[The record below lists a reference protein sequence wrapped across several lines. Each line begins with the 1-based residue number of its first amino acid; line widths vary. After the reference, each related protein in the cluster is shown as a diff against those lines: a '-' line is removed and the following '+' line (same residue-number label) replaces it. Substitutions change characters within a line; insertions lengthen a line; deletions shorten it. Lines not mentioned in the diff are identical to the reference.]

1 MSVNS
6 LMEIVLIIDYAMN
19 NITYPKLVSMRQCK
33 KDVTPLLTYLGYV
46 FLAPTLQY
54 IPSIYPSIIR
64 ESGEIAS
71 GAYRP
76 PNRPYENRSQ
86 YDIEQRTCHHRDEF
100 IWCYVSS
107 FHAIRYSENFH
118 LLGWLLCHRYSSN
131 AFRKTDK
138 HTSCGLFTQKLSK
151 MYNLILIFWYTRRV
165 ILCTA
170 TAKSQF
176 FFTLYLSCQYISGPF
191 HAI

>member
-1 MSVNS
+1 
-6 LMEIVLIIDYAMN
+6 
-19 NITYPKLVSMRQCK
+19 MRQCK
-33 KDVTPLLTYLGYV
+33 KDVTPLLTYLCYV
-46 FLAPTLQY
+46 FRALTLRY
-54 IPSIYPSIIR
+54 IPPSINR
-64 ESGEIAS
+64 ESGEITT

-86 YDIEQRTCHHRDEF
+86 YDIEQKTCHHRDEF

-107 FHAIRYSENFH
+107 FHAMIYSANFH

-138 HTSCGLFTQKLSK
+138 YTSCRLFTHKPSK
-151 MYNLILIFWYTRRV
+151 MYNLLFIFWCTRCV

-170 TAKSQF
+170 TAKSQIF
-176 FFTLYLSCQYISGPF
+176 VLHYTFRVNIYSDLSTLNR
-191 HAI
+191 